1 MHLSESVL
9 HFDYEYYYLWGFP
22 KLSSNVKRFFF
33 RNLYFFVLPEH
44 YGIHA
49 IPGTLNSG
57 KFIRSDKFDYRVEH
71 THNESDSTDQPK
83 KLYMNIENIRK
94 YKHFATPTSRRL
106 VFLAFNFKFTA
117 LVSFEDSN
125 FPAFVKNF
133 PYITRNMVL

>member
-1 MHLSESVL
+1 MC
-9 HFDYEYYYLWGFP
+9 YQ
-22 KLSSNVKRFFF
+22 NT
-33 RNLYFFVLPEH
+33 
-44 YGIHA
+44 GIHA

-106 VFLAFNFKFTA
+106 VFLTFNFKFTA

-133 PYITRNMVL
+133 PYITDNIFSLSEHVKDKVHNYLAVAETAPLFLIIPKKHISLVRI

>member
-1 MHLSESVL
+1 MEFMQFQELC
-9 HFDYEYYYLWGFP
+9 
-22 KLSSNVKRFFF
+22 
-33 RNLYFFVLPEH
+33 
-44 YGIHA
+44 
-49 IPGTLNSG
+49 

-83 KLYMNIENIRK
+83 KLYMNIEHIRK

-117 LVSFEDSN
+117 LVSFDSN

-133 PYITRNMVL
+133 PCITDNIFFSIKYISLVVLVRI